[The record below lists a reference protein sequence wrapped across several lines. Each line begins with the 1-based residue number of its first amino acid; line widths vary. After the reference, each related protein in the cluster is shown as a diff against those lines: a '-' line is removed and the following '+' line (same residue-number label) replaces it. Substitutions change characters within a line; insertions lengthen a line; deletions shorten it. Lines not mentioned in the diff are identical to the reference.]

1 MIIPDPVDIYL
12 GYGAT
17 TDEKIIVDIDL
28 GEIIE

>member
-1 MIIPDPVDIYL
+1 MVISLKIIFYDNT
-12 GYGAT
+12 T